1 MGDFNIDILK
11 YTTDTSTAHF
21 LDQMYSSSLI
31 PQITSPIRIRT
42 KWKTLIDNIIS
53 IDNPEEPISIIT
65 SISDHLAQF
74 LLSPKEKNEGNKKK
88 QIHKNEFQKTCR
100 KRINREP

>member
-65 SISDHLAQF
+65 SISDRLAQF
-74 LLSPKEKNEGNKKK
+74 QLSPIEKNEGNKKK